1 MLNVPPIFVAL
12 GTNAFFWPMAH
23 TIPSGSL
30 REKSTKEKTDNEWI
44 RIGNLCAY
52 AYTMHTHMYTY
63 ILYIIYAPGS
73 LAWLKGTS
81 AGNQGFTSQKKG
93 RNARRMPWCTTSIS
107 RTGFGL
113 VHLRFMVFILGNSY
127 CWCYVSKNT
136 QVFFEHLRWKKHI
149 TRVTSSFQRH
159 RCGKA
164 TIRRSF

>member
-1 MLNVPPIFVAL
+1 
-12 GTNAFFWPMAH
+12 MAH

-81 AGNQGFTSQKKG
+81 AGNQVLPAKKRG
-93 RNARRMPWCTTSIS
+93 ETQGECPGAPPLFP
-107 RTGFGL
+107 GQVL
-113 VHLRFMVFILGNSY
+113 VWFILGL
-127 CWCYVSKNT
+127 W
-136 QVFFEHLRWKKHI
+136 F
-149 TRVTSSFQRH
+149 SS
-159 RCGKA
+159 
-164 TIRRSF
+164 